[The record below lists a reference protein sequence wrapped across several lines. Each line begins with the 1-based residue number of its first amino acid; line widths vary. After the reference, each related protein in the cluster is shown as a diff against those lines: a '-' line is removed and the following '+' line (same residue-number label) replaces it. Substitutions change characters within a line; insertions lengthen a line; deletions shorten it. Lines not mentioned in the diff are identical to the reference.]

1 MPEIRTIAVIGAG
14 IMGRGIAHV
23 AALGGY
29 RTILEDILPTAL
41 RRAEN
46 EIRGNLGK
54 AVELGK
60 VNKDD
65 ADAAIER
72 LEFATSLEDA
82 ARQADMVIEAVPEEF
97 DSKEE
102 IFRLLDRI
110 CRPGTVLASNTSS
123 LSVTEIAAV
132 TERPQD
138 VVGMH
143 FFNPVHKMK
152 LIEIIRAA
160 KTSDSTLSAAV
171 EVGRR
176 MGKETVVI
184 NEAPGFITSRI
195 NAMIGNE
202 AFHMLEA
209 GIASAEDIDK
219 ALRLGLNHPM
229 GPFEMVDLVGL
240 DTRLSILRY
249 LHQTLGEKFRPAPL
263 LEKYVAEGRLGRKV
277 GRGVFEYPDVLRERK
292 EEDQRRTVTGKSS
305 Q

>member
-1 MPEIRTIAVIGAG
+1 MPEIKTIAVIGAG

-29 RTILEDILPTAL
+29 RTILEDILPASL
-41 RRAEN
+41 RRAES
-46 EIRGNLGK
+46 EIRGNLDK

-60 VNKDD
+60 VKKDEAEAVMD
-65 ADAAIER
+65 RI
-72 LEFATSLEDA
+72 EFATSLEGA
-82 ARQADMVIEAVPEEF
+82 AREADMVIEAVPEEF

-110 CRPGTVLASNTSS
+110 CRPNTVLASNTSS

-132 TERPQD
+132 TERPEK

-152 LIEIIRAA
+152 LIEIIKAA
-160 KTSDSTLSAAV
+160 KTDDDSLQAAIA
-171 EVGRR
+171 VGCR

-184 NEAPGFITSRI
+184 EEAPGFITSRI

-202 AFHMLEA
+202 AFYMLEA

-219 ALRLGLNHPM
+219 ALKLGLNHPM

-249 LHQTLGEKFRPAPL
+249 LHRTLGEKFRPAPL
-263 LEKYVAEGRLGRKV
+263 LEKYVADGRLGRKV
-277 GRGVFEYPDVLRERK
+277 GRGVFEYPEILRQREA
-292 EEDQRRTVTGKSS
+292 EDKKRSAK
-305 Q
+305 